1 MLTLTPELTRRLLPR
16 RAIPASIPRRR
27 FDAAAQTKIWAEL
40 RKSAEPEAWARGLE
54 ASGPTLAPKIEAA
67 QRAVA
72 TGVLPDDPE
81 DLAALEALFY
91 RTFRAEE
98 ERSIV
103 RLVAARDGVAAAVA
117 MKSRSLELARESSPG
132 RHRLFEDPH
141 ISTADHRVFRNG
153 SWNAL
158 RELVCAASD
167 EAYAAAVRVIRA
179 RFDAT
184 GALAQRRF
192 LSFVAPD
199 EHDLANAVL
208 SALVAQHPL
217 PTLVGALDRVAD
229 LFSASDDQAAI
240 VRFIESAI
248 ADPACTSYELRQIFD
263 ASAELAATLDEESFA
278 RVARLLVAQKTGK
291 TELRSLA
298 VALSAREEDPS
309 AASVLASALAHPVL
323 GPVAVTYFQRNGGRV
338 ATALAPIAEKSG
350 KAGEAARLLLSRARA
365 EQSLDANGVDTP
377 STDEVPA
384 LLRNPP
390 WLGRKEKRAKG
401 ASRTVEV
408 AVPLVPASVVIPDEW
423 RAQIAVATAIETP
436 MGPQLAVDWSS
447 LPLDQR
453 RVDFVVM
460 HGRRFTPPAEALHS
474 WNEERDVAV
483 FDPLLVLARFGTA
496 AAPGFFLR
504 IPRLVEPGSGDAR
517 ARLFRAAM
525 CIVAPP
531 IARVAAFA
539 LAHRPGERKR
549 ALGWLLA
556 NPAVAAAGLVPIAVG
571 PVGHDRDDA
580 EAALSL
586 LAEAGHV
593 EAVRAASDAFG
604 AETREIVD
612 EHLGRDPAS
621 RLVVRGELAASVD
634 VASLA
639 VRTRSGARLPEPAVR
654 NLLDLLRS
662 VPEDVPCRALDT
674 VAASLDG
681 ASLRALADA
690 LVTTWEMTG
699 ARGIDR
705 WMPATLV
712 RFGGAPEVARFGLLA
727 RSFAQRDERKALAAA
742 EILAA
747 IGSDAALSHL
757 AYLSERAR
765 HASVR
770 RDAAA
775 MVAAAAERRGLDAE
789 SLADRVAPDLE
800 LDRDGALHLSFGS
813 RRFVARLTS
822 TFSVS
827 LFDEAGAP
835 LASLPRAAKSDD
847 AKLAK
852 DAKAAL
858 SLLTEGLPGAVR
870 EASLRLERAMVARRR
885 IAAADFRAFILAHPI
900 QGRLARALVFLT
912 TDPNALAFR
921 VTEDG
926 TLADVDDRPFALAD
940 DAFVVVAHVV
950 DLGGEALRWSAL
962 FGDYR
967 IAQPFEQLGRT
978 SPVLDETSARG
989 VTLPTYVGVGGSAGA
1004 FLGTLDRRLG
1014 WVTGAPDVSAFERVV
1029 RTRDGNSA
1037 RVVVSVT
1044 GFSLDCVAEAS
1055 FQVIEEVRLTGE
1067 TSFESIESL
1076 DRFEVLR
1083 DLERLRAA
1091 DSRA

>member
-81 DLAALEALFY
+81 DLAVLEALFY

-248 ADPACTSYELRQIFD
+248 ADPACTSYELGQIFD

-447 LPLDQR
+447 LPFDQR

-483 FDPLLVLARFGTA
+483 LRPGCSSSRASGPPPRPGSSCAFPGSSSPAAGTLAR
-496 AAPGFFLR
+496 
-504 IPRLVEPGSGDAR
+504 GSFARQCVSSPHRSRARRGLCAR
-517 ARLFRAAM
+517 ASPR
-525 CIVAPP
+525 
-531 IARVAAFA
+531 
-539 LAHRPGERKR
+539 ERKR
-549 ALGWLLA
+549 ALGDGSWSCRGRGGLCPSRSA
-556 NPAVAAAGLVPIAVG
+556 GRTRSRRRRGGARCSRRRATSREARPRCVRRRDPRDRRRASRARSRVAA
-571 PVGHDRDDA
+571 RC
-580 EAALSL
+580 S
-586 LAEAGHV
+586 
-593 EAVRAASDAFG
+593 
-604 AETREIVD
+604 
-612 EHLGRDPAS
+612 
-621 RLVVRGELAASVD
+621 GELAVSVD
-634 VASLA
+634 VASLRCER
-639 VRTRSGARLPEPAVR
+639 VRARACPSRPFGIPSST
-654 NLLDLLRS
+654 LRS

-681 ASLRALADA
+681 ASSPARRGRA
-690 LVTTWEMTG
+690 G
-699 ARGIDR
+699 H
-705 WMPATLV
+705 
-712 RFGGAPEVARFGLLA
+712 
-727 RSFAQRDERKALAAA
+727 
-742 EILAA
+742 
-747 IGSDAALSHL
+747 HL
-757 AYLSERAR
+757 GDDGRAR
-765 HASVR
+765 HRSLDAGEPSFASV
-770 RDAAA
+770 
-775 MVAAAAERRGLDAE
+775 
-789 SLADRVAPDLE
+789 
-800 LDRDGALHLSFGS
+800 
-813 RRFVARLTS
+813 
-822 TFSVS
+822 
-827 LFDEAGAP
+827 
-835 LASLPRAAKSDD
+835 
-847 AKLAK
+847 
-852 DAKAAL
+852 
-858 SLLTEGLPGAVR
+858 
-870 EASLRLERAMVARRR
+870 
-885 IAAADFRAFILAHPI
+885 AHP
-900 QGRLARALVFLT
+900 
-912 TDPNALAFR
+912 
-921 VTEDG
+921 
-926 TLADVDDRPFALAD
+926 
-940 DAFVVVAHVV
+940 
-950 DLGGEALRWSAL
+950 
-962 FGDYR
+962 
-967 IAQPFEQLGRT
+967 
-978 SPVLDETSARG
+978 
-989 VTLPTYVGVGGSAGA
+989 
-1004 FLGTLDRRLG
+1004 
-1014 WVTGAPDVSAFERVV
+1014 ER
-1029 RTRDGNSA
+1029 
-1037 RVVVSVT
+1037 
-1044 GFSLDCVAEAS
+1044 
-1055 FQVIEEVRLTGE
+1055 
-1067 TSFESIESL
+1067 
-1076 DRFEVLR
+1076 
-1083 DLERLRAA
+1083 
-1091 DSRA
+1091 

>member
-16 RAIPASIPRRR
+16 RAIPASIPARR
-27 FDAAAQTKIWAEL
+27 FDAAAKTKVWVEL
-40 RKSAEPEAWARGLE
+40 RKIAEPEAWARGLA
-54 ASGPTLAPKIEAA
+54 ASGPTLAPRIEAA

-81 DLAALEALFY
+81 DLAVLEALFY

-117 MKSRSLELARESSPG
+117 MKSRSLELARESSPQ
-132 RHRLFEDPH
+132 HRLFEDPR
-141 ISTADHRVFRNG
+141 ISAADHRVFRNG

-158 RELVCAASD
+158 RELVCGAND
-167 EAYAAAVRVIRA
+167 EAYAAAVRVVRA
-179 RFDAT
+179 RFDGT
-184 GALAQRRF
+184 DALAQRRF

-217 PTLVGALDRVAD
+217 STLVGALDRVAD

-240 VRFIESAI
+240 VRFIESAVV
-248 ADPACTSYELRQIFD
+248 DPACTSYELRQIFD
-263 ASAELAATLDEESFA
+263 ASAELAATLDEERFA
-278 RVARLLVAQKTGK
+278 RVSRLLLAQKTGK
-291 TELRSLA
+291 TELRALA
-298 VALSAREEDPS
+298 VALAAREDSS
-309 AASVLASALAHPVL
+309 AASILASALAHPVL
-323 GPVAVTYFQRNGGRV
+323 GPVAVAYFQRSAGL
-338 ATALAPIAEKSG
+338 AASALAPIADKSG

-365 EQSLDANGVDTP
+365 EQSHNANEVDSTP
-377 STDEVPA
+377 STDDVPA

-390 WLGRKEKRAKG
+390 WLGRKEKRAKS
-401 ASRTVEV
+401 AATTVDV
-408 AVPLVPASVVIPDEW
+408 VVPLVPVSVAIPDAWHAE
-423 RAQIAVATAIETP
+423 AKAALAAAAP
-436 MGPQLAVDWSS
+436 MGPQIAQDWSES
-447 LPLDQR
+447 THQRWLDLVFMQ
-453 RVDFVVM
+453 
-460 HGRRFTPPAEALHS
+460 GRRFSPPADQALRL
-474 WNEERDVAV
+474 WNEDGGAAA
-483 FDPLLVLARFGTA
+483 FDPLLLLVRFGTA

-504 IPRLVEPGSGDAR
+504 LPSLTEPGSRDGR
-517 ARLFRAAM
+517 VRLFRATM
-525 CIVAPP
+525 CLVAPP

-539 LAHRPGERKR
+539 LARRPEQRR
-549 ALGWLLA
+549 TALAWLLA

-571 PVGHDRDDA
+571 PAGPARDDA
-580 EAALSL
+580 DAALSL

-593 EAVRAASDAFG
+593 DTVRAASDAFG
-604 AETREIVD
+604 AETRAIID
-612 EHLGRDPAS
+612 EHLARDPAS

-654 NLLDLLRS
+654 HLLDLLRS
-662 VPEDVPCRALDT
+662 VPEDVPFRALDT

-727 RSFAQRDERKALAAA
+727 RAFAQKDERKALVAA

-770 RDAAA
+770 REASA
-775 MVAAAAERRGLDAE
+775 MVAAAAERRGLDAD
-789 SLADRVAPDLE
+789 SLADRVAPDLG

-822 TFSVS
+822 TLS
-827 LFDEAGAP
+827 LSLSDEAGAP
-835 LASLPRAAKSDD
+835 LVSLPRAAKSDD

-858 SLLTEGLPGAVR
+858 SLLTEALPGAVR
-870 EASLRLERAMVARRR
+870 EASLRLERAMTVRRR
-885 IAAADFRAFILAHPI
+885 IAAADFCAFILPHPI

-912 TDPNALAFR
+912 ADPNALAFR

-926 TLADVDDRPFALAD
+926 TLADVDDRPFVLAD

-950 DLGGEALRWSAL
+950 DLGGDALRWSAL

-1014 WVTGAPDVSAFERVV
+1014 WVTGAPDVTAFERVV
-1029 RTRDGNSA
+1029 RTRDGNSS

-1055 FQVIEEVRLTGE
+1055 FQVIEEVRLTGA

-1083 DLERLRAA
+1083 DLERIRAA
-1091 DSRA
+1091 DPRA